1 MHTSHARSTGD
12 LMLALRRKLTER
24 GHSFVLKDE
33 LSMTQFE
40 VLWFVSCVPSIS
52 MDAIAERLSIK
63 PPSATALITTL
74 ERKGYIKR
82 SRDPKDR
89 RVVNVALTPSAKRQ
103 LGTLQKR
110 KDRMFESLLSKL
122 SAKDRKE
129 FIRLLT
135 ILTKD

>member
-1 MHTSHARSTGD
+1 MQTSHARSTGD
-12 LMLALRRKLTER
+12 LMLALRRKLAER
-24 GHSFVLKDE
+24 GHSLVLKDE

-40 VLWFVSCVPSIS
+40 VLWFVSCSSSIS

-74 ERKGYIKR
+74 ERKGYLKR

-110 KDRMFESLLSKL
+110 KDRLFESLLSKL
-122 SAKDRKE
+122 SVKDRKE